1 MTHQLATNARHMNV
15 ATTLR
20 QIGGMNVLAIS
31 GGRRSVDST
40 GALVLPVSNG
50 YTVRITL
57 AANDT
62 YTVERIYR
70 RGTKITLRTVRDV
83 YSEQLGDVAYDA
95 SCFRS
100 TPDFGTKVIL

>member
-1 MTHQLATNARHMNV
+1 MLATNDRPMDPAV
-15 ATTLR
+15 TLA

-31 GGRRSVDST
+31 GGRRSVDSD
-40 GALVLPVSNG
+40 GALILPVSNG

-62 YTVERIYR
+62 YTVERIFR
-70 RGTKITLRTVRDV
+70 RGTKITLKTVRDV
-83 YSEQLGDVAYDA
+83 HCEELADVAYYA

-100 TPDFGTKVIL
+100 HPDFGTKVIL

>member
-1 MTHQLATNARHMNV
+1 VTHQLATNARHMNV

-62 YTVERIYR
+62 YTVERLW
-70 RGTKITLRTVRDV
+70 K
-83 YSEQLGDVAYDA
+83 
-95 SCFRS
+95 RS
-100 TPDFGTKVIL
+100 GQTKVKGEWNMVYASELGETCYQASVNK